1 MKTLVLTF
9 KLYLF
14 FWSTKT
20 WTLNLLI
27 NSQMFFLWTIDMII
41 FIFLFSIL
49 YTLDKKPINIIIDFI
64 GIILSLALFLLNIN
78 IIDLS
83 FISYIIIIIYA
94 SALAIIFGI
103 IVMLYNSD
111 KDIKIKPQEPNL
123 FFFPFKLLFSSS
135 PFFLSKIFSSF
146 SLFFF
151 FFFLSFLLFKFFLL
165 FFDSF
170 FFFESYYLFLPFSSD
185 ILFLIFNYLF
195 NNPFFFFYII
205 LIINILLFALIGIIF
220 ITIS

>member
-1 MKTLVLTF
+1 
-9 KLYLF
+9 
-14 FWSTKT
+14 
-20 WTLNLLI
+20 
-27 NSQMFFLWTIDMII
+27 MII

-64 GIILSLALFLLNIN
+64 GIILSLALFLLNIH

-83 FISYIIIIIYA
+83 FFSYVIIIIYA

-123 FFFPFKLLFSSS
+123 FFFPFKLLYSSS
-135 PFFLSKIFSSF
+135 PFFLSQIFSSF
-146 SLFFF
+146 SLLLF
-151 FFFLSFLLFKFFLL
+151 FFFLSFLLFKFL